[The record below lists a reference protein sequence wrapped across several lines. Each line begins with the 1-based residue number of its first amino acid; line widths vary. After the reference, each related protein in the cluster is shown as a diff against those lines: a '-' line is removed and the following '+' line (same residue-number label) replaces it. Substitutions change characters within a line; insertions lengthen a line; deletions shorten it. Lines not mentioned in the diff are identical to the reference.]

1 MNRGQITPK
10 QRELFEFIKQFI
22 QEHGY
27 SPSYREIATMLGYN
41 SVATVAE
48 HINNLVT
55 LGLIRKTNHS
65 ARSLEIVL
73 DDQPS
78 LDLIDQ
84 LKLRYR
90 QLDPLEQQK
99 VSQALEILDI
109 ELLKQITGW
118 FFSKNRYNK
127 HTFRH
132 SSVVERLAVNQ

>member
-109 ELLKQITGW
+109 ELLKQITG
-118 FFSKNRYNK
+118 
-127 HTFRH
+127 
-132 SSVVERLAVNQ
+132 